1 MTTLKRTVIGA
12 LTSCALVLSGAGVA
26 YGSTDTVTM
35 QDRDSVSVTVESTT
49 FERESEQTRAI
60 PIAAIVAVLMAGYT
74 VAYNDGVARA
84 ATGQVTWSMWSG
96 DWGWGLMG
104 AAYGLGPVGIAG
116 YHGWSHGFQKECP
129 NHSYCYYR

>member
-1 MTTLKRTVIGA
+1 MTTLKRTVISA

-84 ATGQVTWSMWSG
+84 ATGQVTWSM
-96 DWGWGLMG
+96 
-104 AAYGLGPVGIAG
+104 
-116 YHGWSHGFQKECP
+116 
-129 NHSYCYYR
+129 